1 MSTDE
6 GGLLPPLESDLEESV
21 NSLQEHESTLP
32 LLISKDLGNPSASS
46 GGLHVEN
53 GDADLNKEDET
64 FIQSDAESESLL
76 SPLVV
81 PAMSVSSPV
90 PQTVADE
97 RVELVEKEV
106 QTIKREIEECGFEQH
121 EEHADRPSIPQ
132 QNSPA
137 PDLSPGRSK
146 PSRPPA
152 CTSSSTTPHRPKCVP
167 LHSSPSHS
175 PPPALSSPQTPPP
188 TEPSSPRTP
197 PSDPKPDIDSAR
209 FWRNCNMAGCTQA
222 IFTEF
227 VTEMNNISSR
237 IQCDQASQE
246 DYDRA
251 LSVMMASGR
260 LADIV
265 TKQREVL
272 ERRQMELQRA
282 SASLKD
288 VVSAL
293 KPV

>member
-1 MSTDE
+1 
-6 GGLLPPLESDLEESV
+6 
-21 NSLQEHESTLP
+21 
-32 LLISKDLGNPSASS
+32 
-46 GGLHVEN
+46 
-53 GDADLNKEDET
+53 
-64 FIQSDAESESLL
+64 
-76 SPLVV
+76 
-81 PAMSVSSPV
+81 
-90 PQTVADE
+90 
-97 RVELVEKEV
+97 
-106 QTIKREIEECGFEQH
+106 
-121 EEHADRPSIPQ
+121 
-132 QNSPA
+132 
-137 PDLSPGRSK
+137 
-146 PSRPPA
+146 
-152 CTSSSTTPHRPKCVP
+152 
-167 LHSSPSHS
+167 
-175 PPPALSSPQTPPP
+175 
-188 TEPSSPRTP
+188 
-197 PSDPKPDIDSAR
+197 
-209 FWRNCNMAGCTQA
+209 MAGCTQA

-265 TKQREVL
+265 TKQREEL